1 MTSLVRAFL
10 AFLKGYYY
18 LFDDCT
24 FRELASG
31 PHAKVNNTRFQEK
44 GLVNSQKRIFQC
56 RRQNLI
62 PKMHEKALLTAD
74 FENRLHVYYENK
86 FNIDDVLCSQ
96 AQSP

>member
-31 PHAKVNNTRFQEK
+31 PHAKVNNTRFQENA
-44 GLVNSQKRIFQC
+44 LVNSQKRIFNVVVKISSKKC
-56 RRQNLI
+56 T
-62 PKMHEKALLTAD
+62 KAPLTGD
-74 FENRLHVYYENK
+74 FENRLHAYYENK